1 MLNLIFIS
9 LPILITDII
18 NPVLLAAVIFSLGSK
33 RPFLNSW
40 AILIGWL
47 VVYFASGILLAM
59 GLEAI
64 LVFLQSPR
72 PIDFYI
78 QLVVAGLLLWFGIK
92 LVRKNN
98 PRNKTLEYGDA
109 SELSIG
115 SSFLIG
121 ATINVIGLPF
131 AVPYFAVL
139 DQIVKSDLTWIPAL
153 LVLLVYNL
161 LYILPF
167 SLLMLI
173 RIVYREQSDAIFNK
187 INEKME
193 RIGNV
198 LMPLIIFAVAV
209 ILILDSI
216 LYFTTG
222 NPLINI

>member
-1 MLNLIFIS
+1 MLNLIFIT

-18 NPVLLAAVIFSLGSK
+18 NPVLLAAVIFSMGSK

-40 AILIGWL
+40 AILFGWL
-47 VVYFASGILLAM
+47 IVYFASGILLAM
-59 GLEAI
+59 GLESI
-64 LVFLQSPR
+64 MVFLQNPR

-78 QLVVAGLLLWFGIK
+78 QLVVAGLLVWFGVK
-92 LVRKNN
+92 LVQKKN
-98 PRNKTLEYGDA
+98 PRNKTPDYGDV
-109 SELSIG
+109 SELGLG

-121 ATINVIGLPF
+121 ATINVIGMPF
-131 AVPYFAVL
+131 AIPYFAVL

-161 LYILPF
+161 LYIFPF

-173 RIVYREQSDAIFNK
+173 RILYREQSDAIFNK

-198 LMPLIIFAVAV
+198 LMPLIIFVIAA
-209 ILILDSI
+209 ILIADSI
-216 LYFTTG
+216 LYFATG
-222 NPLINI
+222 NPLINV